1 MSEARKART
10 LAAWACMAFGLA
22 GCAGQGFMPMQSAT
36 PAVAPLPSA
45 PQPSSPPANTRTE
58 TRTVQARSAVPE
70 APVSSRR
77 TASAEKAAP
86 MCVAPN
92 VLATSLALLP
102 ADQAAELQ
110 KTLTDGAALN
120 GQRVRWRADVGK
132 ANTETT
138 RLYMPPPGFGC
149 NNPGLGD
156 ALKSPG
162 RSDPKSMWANPDC
175 VGEVDASVARGLP
188 AMTTANQ
195 QARNVVTE
203 QIKRLK
209 AEDAELADREQALAL
224 ALSQQLQRSVQQWAR
239 TPADS
244 FKLEDLVAMESL
256 RNQVVMQ
263 CTTQQ
268 ARSTPASEAQVQQA
282 TAALTPVLDAVLA
295 LRANNAANEMRQAGS
310 KGALMNTTKRLF
322 PTPLLE
328 QRAKAQPAI
337 AAALAGETT
346 RVAALDEQAE
356 RDKKVRMAE
365 LNQKALEVSPEYI
378 ARKRYQQNAASNAA
392 PTSEDMLELIF
403 NSLIA
408 ERDDKVSSYKRVNGN
423 QLRQTRTL
431 PVLGTFQ
438 VYLADIQ
445 LKSMRCTPSK
455 GQQTCE
461 LEYSEVTLAGEDTI
475 HAPWANTNRKHR
487 VDVNWT
493 DDGLQSAQLLA
504 GMKTAYKPWHDAV
517 NAQLAK
523 QNEAHSRWYEC
534 KQRLGYNA
542 SRSTV
547 SRVCGFEP

>member
-1 MSEARKART
+1 MSKALRART
-10 LAAWACMAFGLA
+10 LAAWAWMALGLA
-22 GCAGQGFMPMQSAT
+22 GCAGQGFNPLQAAAPT
-36 PAVAPLPSA
+36 PAAP
-45 PQPSSPPANTRTE
+45 
-58 TRTVQARSAVPE
+58 ARAE
-70 APVSSRR
+70 AAQAPVPARNDRR
-77 TASAEKAAP
+77 MAPPTEKPAP
-86 MCVAPN
+86 ICVAPN

-102 ADQAAELQ
+102 PDQAAELQ
-110 KTLTDGAALN
+110 KTLADGAAVAS
-120 GQRVRWRADVGK
+120 QRARWRADVGK

-138 RLYMPPPGFGC
+138 RLFMPPPGFGC

-162 RSDPKSMWANPDC
+162 RSDPKSLWTNPDC
-175 VGEVDASVARGLP
+175 VAEVDPSVARGLP
-188 AMTTANQ
+188 AGTTARQ
-195 QARNVVTE
+195 QARDVVTE

-209 AEDAELADREQALAL
+209 AEDAELASREQALAL

-239 TPADS
+239 APADS
-244 FKLEDLVAMESL
+244 FKLEDLTAMESL

-295 LRANNAANEMRQAGS
+295 LRANNAVGEMRQAGS

-337 AAALAGETT
+337 AAAWAGETT
-346 RVAALDEQAE
+346 RVVALDEQAE

-365 LNQKALEVSPEYI
+365 LNQKALELSPEYI
-378 ARKRYQQNAASNAA
+378 ARKRYQQNAANNTA
-392 PTSEDMLELIF
+392 PTSEDMLDLVF
-403 NSLIA
+403 TSLIA
-408 ERDDKVSSYKRVNGN
+408 ERDDKVSSYKRINGS

-445 LKSMRCTPSK
+445 LKSMRCTPAN
-455 GQQTCE
+455 GRQTCE
-461 LEYSEVTLAGEDTI
+461 LEYSEVTLAGADTI

-487 VDVNWT
+487 VEVNWT
-493 DDGLQSAQLLA
+493 EDGLQSAQLVA
-504 GMKTAYKPWHDAV
+504 GMKAAHKPWHDAV
-517 NAQLAK
+517 NAQLKK
-523 QNEAHSRWYEC
+523 QNEAHDRWSEC
-534 KQRLGYNA
+534 AGRYGFNTPRA
-542 SRSTV
+542 TV
-547 SRVCGFEP
+547 NRYCGFEP